1 MVKTEYL
8 TAPPPLTQAEID
20 EIERRK
26 RKHPL
31 GSEAEEIRLL
41 QDKIQYLLAS
51 PEEARRIEKEWQAEI
66 ARLEAYVDWLQAE
79 SRAAREVVLDAK
91 QWILEHHGPEHLAR
105 LEREFELQGSIERG
119 NHKKT
124 ASVTIVMSPTLRSS
138 LEKIAQRHRVTIAAW
153 VRDVL
158 HHAALEYYPESS
170 E

>member
-20 EIERRK
+20 EIECRE

-79 SRAAREVVLDAK
+79 SRAAAGGRSRCQAVDSGASRPGAS
-91 QWILEHHGPEHLAR
+91 GPPRA
-105 LEREFELQGSIERG
+105 G
-119 NHKKT
+119 
-124 ASVTIVMSPTLRSS
+124 V
-138 LEKIAQRHRVTIAAW
+138 
-153 VRDVL
+153 
-158 HHAALEYYPESS
+158 
-170 E
+170 